1 MAGLRIFE
9 TDPDAKPKPRSEFQS
24 DVVGRFRS
32 GRQTDGRPES
42 LSEWRVTT
50 GDPLV
55 AAAISGMMGGHP
67 EEWETPRED
76 ALEILTNTAKVDIL
90 IDSAESISATMVLWG
105 MGGEKVH
112 ECDGKYLITD
122 DDDNGTICGCPALLA
137 ERKEKAKKGRGPKP
151 SISMKFR
158 LADDP
163 KLGYFRFQS
172 ASWDLTRVLHEVQE
186 ALDNVGT
193 VALATL
199 SLEVVE
205 FTPKNGP
212 MAGRLVSYRKPV
224 IDVKGPAEE
233 DTDTGAIVDNVPF

>member
-9 TDPDAKPKPRSEFQS
+9 TDPEAKPKPRAAFQS
-24 DVVGRFRS
+24 DIVGRFRS

-50 GDPLV
+50 GDPAV
-55 AAAISGMMGGHP
+55 AEAISGMYGGHP
-67 EEWETPRED
+67 EEWETPKED
-76 ALEILTNTAKVDIL
+76 ALEVLTNSAKVDIL
-90 IDSAESISATMVLWG
+90 IDSADAISATMVLWG
-105 MGGEKVH
+105 MGGDKVH
-112 ECDGKYLITD
+112 ECDGVALITD
-122 DDDNGTICGCPALLA
+122 DEDNGKPCGCPPLLA
-137 ERKEKAKKGRGPKP
+137 ERKALAKKGRGPKP
-151 SISMKFR
+151 NISMKFR

-163 KLGYFRFQS
+163 ELGYFRFQS
-172 ASWDLTRVLHEVQE
+172 ASWDLTRVLHEVQD

-205 FTPKNGP
+205 FTPKAGP

-224 IDVKGPAEE
+224 IDVKGAAE
-233 DTDTGAIVDNVPF
+233 D